1 MISGGNQPKVNIRIT
16 GALIK
21 RLRQIF
27 LRAEVGS

>member
-1 MISGGNQPKVNIRIT
+1 MIPGGNQRKVNIRIT

-27 LRAEVGS
+27 PRAKVGS

>member
-1 MISGGNQPKVNIRIT
+1 MIPSGNEPKVNICIT

-21 RLRQIF
+21 RLRQIS